1 MPGAQKTIII
11 HASPEKIFSVITD
24 YEKYPAFLKEVTF
37 GKVNSRNNNIVTAT
51 FGVDLKVKEIQYTI
65 RLVEEAPNKLSWTL
79 IQGDFMEANNGS
91 WVLRDL
97 GSGSTE
103 VTYTVEIIPKV
114 PMALSFMKEK
124 ISNAL
129 TQTSLPNTLQSFKD
143 RAEKA

>member
-1 MPGAQKTIII
+1 MPVAQKTIII

-24 YEKYPAFLKEVTF
+24 YEKYPVFLKEVTS

-65 RLVEEAPNKLSWTL
+65 RLVEESPTKLSWTL

-103 VTYTVEIIPKV
+103 VTYTVEIVPKV

-129 TQTSLPNTLQSFKD
+129 TQTSLPNTLQAFKD
-143 RAEKA
+143 RAERV